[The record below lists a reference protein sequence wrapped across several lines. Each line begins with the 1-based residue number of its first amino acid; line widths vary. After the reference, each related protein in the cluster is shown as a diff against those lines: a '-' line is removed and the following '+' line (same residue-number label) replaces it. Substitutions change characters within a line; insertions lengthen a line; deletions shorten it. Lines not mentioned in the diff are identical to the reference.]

1 MNSHQTH
8 QQLSIRSGGFGL
20 HSICVNWM
28 FWGLEQTL
36 QHETQKL
43 LGAGMIPVDF
53 HICLCLSAQAPTRN
67 LILKLFDDEGKQE
80 QESMQFLQY
89 NEYIW

>member
-1 MNSHQTH
+1 
-8 QQLSIRSGGFGL
+8 
-20 HSICVNWM
+20 M

-36 QHETQKL
+36 LHETPKL
-43 LGAGMIPVDF
+43 PGACMIPVDF

-80 QESMQFLQY
+80 Q
-89 NEYIW
+89 